1 MTVEKG
7 IIAACICPHP
17 PLLVPAIGGRELG
30 KVDTSVHAM
39 QELSTI
45 LGELAPD
52 VLVVISPHTPI
63 PPASFSV
70 SAAERLKGDFAQFG
84 CPQVGLERSND
95 LELVERMLTL
105 SEARG
110 VPLNARTRLGDVLDH
125 GVLVPLYYIGAA
137 TQAPIVSLS
146 IAWLPYRQHFALG
159 ELVRECCEETGRR
172 AVLVASG
179 DLSHRLLPGSQNGF
193 SPRGREFDDS
203 IARIVEEG
211 AFERLAS
218 LDETMVEE
226 AGECGLRSIHSMW
239 GALHTYRLRN
249 RLLSYEGPFGVGYL
263 VSLHLTAA

>member
-7 IIAACICPHP
+7 IIATCICPHP
-17 PLLVPAIGGRELG
+17 PLLVPAIGGRELK
-30 KVDTSVHAM
+30 KVDSSVRSM
-39 QELSTI
+39 QDLSSI
-45 LGELAPD
+45 LGELDPD
-52 VLVVISPHTPI
+52 VVVFISPHTPI

-84 CPQVGLERSND
+84 CHRVGMERPND
-95 LELVERMLTL
+95 LELVERMLDL

-110 VPLNARTRLGDVLDH
+110 FPLTTRTRPGDVLDH

-146 IAWLPYRQHFALG
+146 IAWLPYQMHFALG
-159 ELVRECCEETGRR
+159 ELVRDCCEEAGRR

-226 AGECGLRSIHSMW
+226 AGECGLRSIHVMW
-239 GALHTYRLRN
+239 GALNTYRLRN
-249 RLLSYEGPFGVGYL
+249 RLFSYEGPFGVGYL
-263 VSLHLTAA
+263 VSLHQTEG